1 MIRWTKDLETGIPF
15 VDGDHRI
22 LVRLL
27 NQVDESIAAFEES
40 TTLGSVLGALRDY
53 TVYHFGREETMLR
66 ASGYAGLDDHRDEH
80 ALLSGQV
87 VAMVRR
93 FRGDPASVEKAEV
106 RNFLR
111 NWLIENIL
119 VHDFAYRE
127 ACLASPEAAA
137 RAEAIGFANSL
148 GVGGSLS
155 SLHVLVVDDNERFR
169 LLLATVLKALGIRE
183 VSLAA
188 GPEEGLERWRK
199 RPGDVVICDWL
210 MPGMPARAFA
220 AAVRARSPDA
230 RIVALSALESG
241 MVESQAGTGMLDAI
255 LEKPIA
261 ARDLARALVA
271 H

>member
-40 TTLGSVLGALRDY
+40 ATLGSVLGALRDY

-66 ASGYAGLDDHRDEH
+66 AAGYAGLDDHRDEH

-106 RNFLR
+106 RDFLR
-111 NWLIENIL
+111 NWLVEHIL
-119 VHDFAYRE
+119 VHDFTYRE
-127 ACLASPEAAA
+127 ACLAAPDAAA
-137 RAEAIGFANSL
+137 RAEEIGFAGSL
-148 GVGGSLS
+148 GVGGSFS

-169 LLLATVLKALGIRE
+169 QLLATVLKALGIRE

-199 RPGDVVICDWL
+199 RPGDAVICDWL
-210 MPGMPARAFA
+210 MGGMPARAFA
-220 AAVRARSPDA
+220 AAVRARSPGA
-230 RIVALSALESG
+230 RIVALSALTSG
-241 MVESQAGTGMLDAI
+241 EIESQVGIGTLDAI